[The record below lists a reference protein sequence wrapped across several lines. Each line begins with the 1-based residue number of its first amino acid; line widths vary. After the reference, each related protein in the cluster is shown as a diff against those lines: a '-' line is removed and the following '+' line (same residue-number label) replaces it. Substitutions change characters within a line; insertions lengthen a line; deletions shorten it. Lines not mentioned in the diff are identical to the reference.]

1 MELLK
6 LAWGFAQ
13 IGIGAFGGGIS
24 TLPLIRHILVDN
36 YEWLSLDGFNQ
47 VLALAQVTPGP
58 IAVNAATFVGF
69 QRAGL
74 AGAITATLSVVT
86 APLLIVI
93 AVSTL
98 LQCGSKD
105 RIDRFRNALRPT
117 VAALL
122 TLAFLPL
129 ARTAFSGIGPFLL
142 FAAGVGALRLR
153 FFKENPPALFL
164 LSGLAGIVLFL

>member
-24 TLPLIRHILVDN
+24 TLPLIRHILVDD
-36 YEWLSLDGFNQ
+36 YRWLTLDGFGQ

-74 AGAITATLSVVT
+74 VGAAVATLSVVV

-93 AVSTL
+93 AVSAL
-98 LQCGSKD
+98 LQCGSKTCM
-105 RIDRFRNALRPT
+105 DRFKNALRPT
-117 VAALL
+117 VSALL

-129 ARTAFSGIGPFLL
+129 ARTAFSGIGPFFL
-142 FAAGVGALRLR
+142 FAAGIGALRLR
-153 FFKENPPALFL
+153 FFRENPPALFL
-164 LSGLAGIVLFL
+164 LFGLAGLLLFR

>member
-13 IGIGAFGGGIS
+13 VGIGAFGGGIS

-36 YEWLSLDGFNQ
+36 YRWLTLDGFSQ

-69 QRAGL
+69 QKAGL
-74 AGAITATLSVVT
+74 IGATVATLSVVF

-93 AVSTL
+93 TVAAL
-98 LQCGSKD
+98 LQRGSNN
-105 RIDRFRNALRPT
+105 RMDRFRNALRPT

-129 ARTAFSGIGPFLL
+129 ARTAFSGIVPFLL
-142 FAAGVGALRLR
+142 FAAGIGALRFR
-153 FFKENPPALFL
+153 FFRENPPALFL
-164 LSGLAGIVLFL
+164 LSGLAGLLLFL

>member
-13 IGIGAFGGGIS
+13 VGIGAFGGGIS
-24 TLPLIRHILVDN
+24 TLPLIRHILVEN
-36 YEWLSLDGFNQ
+36 YGWLSLDGFSQ

-74 AGAITATLSVVT
+74 VGATVATLSVVGV
-86 APLLIVI
+86 PLLVVI
-93 AVSTL
+93 AVSAL
-98 LQCGSKD
+98 LRRGPED
-105 RIDRFRNALRPT
+105 RMDRFRNALRPT

-129 ARTAFSGIGPFLL
+129 GRTAFSGFGPALL
-142 FAAGVGALRLR
+142 FAAGIAALRLR
-153 FFKENPPALFL
+153 FFRENPPALFL
-164 LSGLAGIVLFL
+164 LFGLAGLVFF

>member
-13 IGIGAFGGGIS
+13 VGIGAFGGGIS
-24 TLPLIRHILVDN
+24 TLPLIRHILVEN
-36 YEWLSLDGFNQ
+36 YRWLTLDGVNQ
-47 VLALAQVTPGP
+47 VLALAKVPPGP

-69 QRAGL
+69 QRAGFT
-74 AGAITATLSVVT
+74 GATVATLSVVG

-93 AVSTL
+93 TVSAL
-98 LQCGSKD
+98 LKRGPEGSME
-105 RIDRFRNALRPT
+105 RFRNALRPT

-129 ARTAFSGIGPFLL
+129 ARTAFSGILPALL
-142 FAAGVGALRLR
+142 FAAGVGALRIR
-153 FFKENPPALFL
+153 FFRENPPALFL
-164 LSGLAGIVLFL
+164 LFGLAGFALF

>member
-13 IGIGAFGGGIS
+13 VGIGAFGGGIS

-36 YEWLSLDGFNQ
+36 YGWLSLDGFDQ

-74 AGAITATLSVVT
+74 TGATVATLSVVV

-93 AVSTL
+93 AVAAL

-105 RIDRFRNALRPT
+105 CMDRFRNALRPT

-129 ARTAFSGIGPFLL
+129 ARTAFSGIGTIAL
-142 FAAGVGALRLR
+142 FAAGIGALNLR
-153 FFKENPPALFL
+153 FFMENPPALFL
-164 LSGLAGIVLFL
+164 LSGLAGLVLFL

>member
-13 IGIGAFGGGIS
+13 VGIGAFGGGIS

-36 YEWLSLDGFNQ
+36 YRWLTLDGFNQ

-69 QRAGL
+69 QRAGFT
-74 AGAITATLSVVT
+74 GATVATLSVCG
-86 APLLIVI
+86 APLIIVI
-93 AVSTL
+93 AVSAL
-98 LQCGSKD
+98 LKCGPEGCM
-105 RIDRFRNALRPT
+105 DRFRNALRPT

-129 ARTAFSGIGPFLL
+129 AQTAFSGILPALL
-142 FAAGVGALRLR
+142 FAAGIAALRFR
-153 FFKENPPALFL
+153 FFRENPPALFL
-164 LSGLAGIVLFL
+164 LFGLAGLAIL

>member
-6 LAWGFAQ
+6 LAWAFAQ
-13 IGIGAFGGGIS
+13 IGIGDFVGGIS
-24 TLPLIRHILVDN
+24 TLPLIRHILVES
-36 YEWLSLDGFNQ
+36 YGWLTLDGFGQ

-74 AGAITATLSVVT
+74 LGATVATLSVV
-86 APLLIVI
+86 AVPLSVVI
-93 AVSTL
+93 AVSAL
-98 LQCGSKD
+98 LACGPEGC
-105 RIDRFRNALRPT
+105 IDRFRNVLRPS

-129 ARTAFSGIGPFLL
+129 ARTAFSGTGPALL
-142 FAAGVGALRLR
+142 FAAALAALRFR
-153 FFKENPPALFL
+153 FFRENPPAFFL
-164 LSGLAGIVLFL
+164 LFGLAGLILFR